1 MKGGSRSIQISLEKL
16 KMRKEKEI
24 KRKVNEFTIYALKQD
39 IRLVQEIIV
48 SYFGER
54 YTFRRR
60 RYNDL
65 TFEVIKTIESIS
77 HTVTATID
85 LLDSEEVVNSLREWN
100 QKFPIAL
107 QFKDFK
113 FFDCLDKNYE
123 IGSIYNYQ
131 IAWKH
136 KNYERVFD
144 GISGILHYAIL
155 KRGREEIIIYRE
167 NPGENITW
175 IHDEGMGY
183 NVEYSMRGN
192 MQPEL
197 VKTYFYNT
205 MSANN
210 FTITS
215 LDWEILF
222 FDFFPDFSSEEEK
235 ETVDTSEENNNES
248 LTSYRYNTIS
258 EKINKGILKKIIWE
272 EGGRVFTAV
281 KVNGDDDNTFG
292 LYEINYGTIFEEPV
306 SFFAYD
312 RESLLNLLN
321 NHMMSDQFKLFSVEF
336 CEKSD

>member
-1 MKGGSRSIQISLEKL
+1 
-16 KMRKEKEI
+16 MRKEKEI

-39 IRLVQEIIV
+39 IRLVQEIVV

-65 TFEVIKTIESIS
+65 IFDVIKTIESIS

-85 LLDSEEVVNSLREWN
+85 LPDDEEVINSLTEWN

-175 IHDEGMGY
+175 LHDEGMGY
-183 NVEYSMRGN
+183 NVEYSMRAN
-192 MQPEL
+192 IQPEL
-197 VKTYFYNT
+197 AKNYFCNT
-205 MSANN
+205 VSVNN
-210 FTITS
+210 STITS
-215 LDWEILF
+215 LGWEILF

-248 LTSYRYNTIS
+248 LTSYRYNIIS
-258 EKINKGILKKIIWE
+258 EKINQGILKKIIWE
-272 EGGRVFTAV
+272 EGERVFTAV
-281 KVNGDDDNTFG
+281 KVDCDDDDTFG
-292 LYEINYGTIFEEPV
+292 LYEINYGTLFEEPV
-306 SFFAYD
+306 SFFAYN
-312 RESLLNLLN
+312 RESLLILLEN
-321 NHMMSDQFKLFSVEF
+321 CMRSKLFKLFSVEY
-336 CEKSD
+336 CEKSN